1 LHFDIQRKFWTD
13 QHAKQGTAILNIVE
27 LDGRAGGTDAAE
39 QTVRSM
45 WQQKENEAQ
54 RVKVRF

>member
-1 LHFDIQRKFWTD
+1 MG
-13 QHAKQGTAILNIVE
+13 A
-27 LDGRAGGTDAAE
+27 AGGTDAAE

-54 RVKVRF
+54 RVKV